1 MKKSVVSAENSML
14 YAQPYQIPIG
24 IDFAS
29 VQYVSIDLTSIG
41 YFAIT
46 GKAKSGKTNFIKNIV
61 ETIQEN
67 IFDNLTRAY
76 VFDDPYMSLDFC
88 KDYGFVEQYELD
100 ESSVDSVVSSILEE
114 MRRRAVLIRENKNLS
129 PADVLKDEPLVLM
142 IIENKRIIEY
152 ITKNTDLLA
161 QFEELLEGILDVK
174 ICVIFSDIENL
185 NVGFN
190 TPEVYKVIKNNKKVF
205 VFEDVSEI
213 KFVDVSV
220 KQQKENAKPLQK
232 GDAYMCF
239 QNNMQR
245 IRTIYVDQ

>member
-1 MKKSVVSAENSML
+1 
-14 YAQPYQIPIG
+14 
-24 IDFAS
+24 
-29 VQYVSIDLTSIG
+29 
-41 YFAIT
+41 
-46 GKAKSGKTNFIKNIV
+46 
-61 ETIQEN
+61 
-67 IFDNLTRAY
+67 
-76 VFDDPYMSLDFC
+76 
-88 KDYGFVEQYELD
+88 
-100 ESSVDSVVSSILEE
+100 
-114 MRRRAVLIRENKNLS
+114 
-129 PADVLKDEPLVLM
+129 M